1 MTHVEPTLAER
12 AAWESEVLGLPMSVQ
27 PLQLV
32 HTHESVINSRA
43 IEQYLDR
50 VVKLIGVRLAAHR
63 FRSANQTT
71 MQLIDMDDQDGR
83 YQVLWSGEAL
93 REYRAL
99 LSRREPVIVQGR
111 VRRDRQGQV
120 LIVGEKI
127 KPIG

>member
-1 MTHVEPTLAER
+1 
-12 AAWESEVLGLPMSVQ
+12 
-27 PLQLV
+27 
-32 HTHESVINSRA
+32 VISSRA
-43 IEQYLDR
+43 IEQQLDR
-50 VVKLIGVRLAAHR
+50 VVKLVGLRLAAHR
-63 FRSANQTT
+63 FRSTNQTS

-99 LSRREPVIVQGR
+99 INRREPVIVQGR
-111 VRRDRQGQV
+111 VRRDRQGRV